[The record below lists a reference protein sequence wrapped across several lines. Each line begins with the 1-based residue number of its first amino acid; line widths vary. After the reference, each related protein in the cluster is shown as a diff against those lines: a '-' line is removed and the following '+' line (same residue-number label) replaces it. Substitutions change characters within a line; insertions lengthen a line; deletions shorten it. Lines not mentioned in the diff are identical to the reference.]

1 MSDIIDLSL
10 PIDDK
15 VPDPTFIKKEVK
27 HSEGGDLVW
36 KKFFFQKDCLL

>member
-15 VPDPTFIKKEVK
+15 VPDPTFIKKKRLNIVK
-27 HSEGGDLVW
+27 AEI
-36 KKFFFQKDCLL
+36 